1 MSMSFIVFILGTIV
15 GSFLNVCI
23 YRLPREKS
31 IISLHYFCPSCEG
44 PIGFYDNIPILS
56 YVLLKSRCRNC
67 NTKISIRYPTVEFIT
82 ALLFLLLYKKTGLNI
97 ELLVLMLFV
106 AVLIVISLIDFEFK
120 IIPDIL
126 SLGGLVIGFML
137 SFTRPFFGLLDSLY
151 GILLGGGVLFAIA
164 YLYQLCAKR
173 EGLGGGDIKLLGMI
187 GSFIG
192 IKGVLFSL
200 ISGSLV
206 GTIVGIP
213 LMLIKGQDTKY
224 GIPFGPFL
232 SFGAIVYIFYG
243 NMFIIMLLNLL
254 RK

>member
-1 MSMSFIVFILGTIV
+1 MKVYIDLIILLNFIYDFLILT
-15 GSFLNVCI
+15 ST
-23 YRLPREKS
+23 S
-31 IISLHYFCPSCEG
+31 
-44 PIGFYDNIPILS
+44 
-56 YVLLKSRCRNC
+56 VLLKRN
-67 NTKISIRYPTVEFIT
+67 TP
-82 ALLFLLLYKKTGLNI
+82 
-97 ELLVLMLFV
+97 
-106 AVLIVISLIDFEFK
+106 LIK
-120 IIPDIL
+120 II
-126 SLGGLVIGFML
+126 
-137 SFTRPFFGLLDSLY
+137 
-151 GILLGGGVLFAIA
+151 
-164 YLYQLCAKR
+164 
-173 EGLGGGDIKLLGMI
+173 I